1 MFINVAEIKKFV
13 HDHDKQINNEA
24 LIALNFKVQA
34 ILLSAINNCRGFKR
48 ITNVEIEH
56 TK

>member
-1 MFINVAEIKKFV
+1 MFINVKSVKAFV
-13 HDHDKQINNEA
+13 KDHDKQLSTTAIE
-24 LIALNFKVQA
+24 ALNFKVQA